1 MCTAVWYHVL
11 AWVLHKN
18 QPGIM
23 SLFSSNKCNPWATL
37 QYWLILQALLS
48 IVSNHLAWCSS
59 ALSRTFCTVTRENQ
73 IRETVP
79 GTFALHCGSHYLYF
93 FIAHKIS
100 LASACK
106 ALASGNESL
115 LHRVVPSL
123 QMRSIQVTMEW
134 WSSWK
139 SMNKGKS
146 MWNQFFR
153 CRSDILI
160 ILMHQISV
168 TLSLLGNHLGLIA
181 CTSL

>member
-1 MCTAVWYHVL
+1 MCLHGC
-11 AWVLHKN
+11 LHKN

-134 WSSWK
+134 WSSWNTSIA
-139 SMNKGKS
+139 SMRCTHFVRHMS
-146 MWNQFFR
+146 FSFFYSGGR
-153 CRSDILI
+153 CATANCLF
-160 ILMHQISV
+160 
-168 TLSLLGNHLGLIA
+168 
-181 CTSL
+181 